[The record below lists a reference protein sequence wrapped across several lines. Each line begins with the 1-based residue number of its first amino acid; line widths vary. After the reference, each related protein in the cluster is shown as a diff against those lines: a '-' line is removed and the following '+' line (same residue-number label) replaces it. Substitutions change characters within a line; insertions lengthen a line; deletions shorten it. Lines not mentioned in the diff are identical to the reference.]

1 MDRERS
7 VFGVAAAR
15 WLNAERESARVS
27 RRQLGDEVKTFN
39 NLRIG
44 MRLGI
49 CFALCVAVMLALL
62 VLAKLGLDHVNEDV
76 ALINE
81 DRYPKVRWATDIK
94 DAVNQIARSAA
105 ALVIVET
112 DAERAAEQK
121 TIAESRD
128 TIRLTLEKLDKQIT
142 TEQGREH
149 FTKLMEARAVYVR
162 ELDAMLQ
169 AVGAGDAVRMRTQLV
184 SKVRPAQQHYLQV
197 LASFAD
203 FQEDLM
209 RKAGEDAAA
218 TVQRSEMMMFAAALA
233 GSLLAA
239 AAAWFVT
246 RSITRPINEAVQ
258 VARTVASGDLTSHI
272 DSGDRRDEAGQ
283 LLQALASM
291 NSSLLDVVARVRNGS
306 DSIATGAG
314 QIAAGNADLS
324 QRTEEQASNLQQT
337 AASMEQMTSTVRNN
351 ADTAQQANQLAAGAA
366 SAAGHGGKVVDQVVV
381 TMEEISQASRKI
393 ADIIGVIDGIAFQT
407 NILALNA
414 AVEAARAG
422 EQGRGFAVVAG
433 EVRALAQRSAN
444 AAREVKSLIGHS
456 AEKVENGTRLVS
468 EAGRSMQ
475 DIVTQVQRVSQ
486 LINDISNATVE
497 QSSGITQVGQA
508 MAQLDQV
515 TQQNAALVE
524 ESAAAA
530 ESLNQQAARLVEA
543 VNAFKLHA
551 ADVSGD
557 AAAQATP
564 TPRGATATQTRTRA
578 VPAGAAALA
587 GAAA

>member
-1 MDRERS
+1 MGQGA
-7 VFGVAAAR
+7 VGVGVAAAR
-15 WLNAERESARVS
+15 LLNAERESARVS

-62 VLAKLGLDHVNEDV
+62 VLAKLGLDHVNDDV

-112 DAERAAEQK
+112 DAERTAEQK
-121 TIAESRD
+121 IIAESRD
-128 TIRLTLEKLDKQIT
+128 TIRQTLEKLDRQIS
-142 TEQGREH
+142 TEQGREQ
-149 FTKLMEARAVYVR
+149 FSKLMDARAVYVR
-162 ELDAMLQ
+162 ELDTMLQ
-169 AVGAGDAVRMRTQLV
+169 VAGAGDAGRMRTQLV
-184 SKVRPAQQHYLQV
+184 TKVRPAQQHYLQV
-197 LASFAD
+197 LASFSD
-203 FQEDLM
+203 WQEDLM

-258 VARTVASGDLTSHI
+258 VARTVASGDLSSHI
-272 DSGDRRDEAGQ
+272 ESDRRDEAGQ
-283 LLQALASM
+283 LLQALATM
-291 NSSLLDVVARVRNGS
+291 NTSLLDVVARVRNGS

-351 ADTAQQANQLAAGAA
+351 ADTAQQANQLAADAA
-366 SAAGHGGKVVDQVVV
+366 GAAGHGGKVVDQVVV

-456 AEKVENGTRLVS
+456 AEKVENGTRLVN

-551 ADVSGD
+551 S
-557 AAAQATP
+557 P
-564 TPRGATATQTRTRA
+564 GA
-578 VPAGAAALA
+578 PASAAALA

>member
-1 MDRERS
+1 M
-7 VFGVAAAR
+7 
-15 WLNAERESARVS
+15 
-27 RRQLGDEVKTFN
+27 KTFN

-564 TPRGATATQTRTRA
+564 TPRGATATQTRTQG